1 MNFIDSIKKYPV
13 LFMIAGF
20 VAFVIIW
27 FAVRTPEVEEAAWT
41 ANPAHAGIAQASS
54 SGDDF
59 EPDGTNVNP
68 NTHSQLESLRK
79 RVVDTPDDTTHIFRL
94 ARLLQD
100 SHKPDEAARNY
111 RHYLALHPD
120 NYQAWLDMTQ
130 SFGQAQQWDDAL
142 KAVEDMLKKYPEDAS
157 ALYNKGAIYANLN
170 RYDEAEQ
177 VLQVVIEQN
186 KSPEVTALAEMM
198 VKKLEAL

>member
-1 MNFIDSIKKYPV
+1 MNLINSIKKYPV
-13 LFMIAGF
+13 LFLIAGF
-20 VAFVIIW
+20 VAFVIFW
-27 FAVRTPEVEEAAWT
+27 FGFSTPEVEEAAWT
-41 ANPAHAGIAQASS
+41 ANPAHAGIAQAASS
-54 SGDDF
+54 EAEF

-79 RVVDTPDDTTHIFRL
+79 RVVDAPDDTTHIFRL

-130 SFGQAQQWDDAL
+130 SFGQAQQWDEAL
-142 KAVEDMLKKYPEDAS
+142 QAVENMLEKYPDDAS
-157 ALYNKGAIYANLN
+157 ALYNKGAIFANLS

-177 VLQVVIEQN
+177 VLQIVIEQN

-198 VKKLEAL
+198 VKKLSTL

>member
-1 MNFIDSIKKYPV
+1 MSLIERIKKYPV
-13 LFMIAGF
+13 LFLIAGF
-20 VAFVIIW
+20 IAFVVIW
-27 FAVRTPEVEEAAWT
+27 FVVSTPEVEEGAWT
-41 ANPAHAGIAQASS
+41 PNPAHAGVAPANSS
-54 SGDDF
+54 ETDF

-79 RVVDTPDDTTHIFRL
+79 RVVEAPEDTTHIFRL

-100 SHKPDEAARNY
+100 SHKPDEAARYY

-130 SFGQAQQWDDAL
+130 SLGQAQQWSEAL
-142 KAVEDMLKKYPEDAS
+142 QAVEDMLERYPDDAS
-157 ALYNKGAIYANLN
+157 ALYNKGAIFANLS
-170 RYDEAEQ
+170 RYDEAET

-198 VKKLEAL
+198 VKKLSTL